1 MQKSSESDIISPRS
15 RTSDLVWIIEGAAT
29 LIRKEMNYYRSGG
42 VISDFQ
48 KRAKNYEKKS
58 RFVADEDIL
67 SVPLKYLLSRKTAGN
82 LLDAGG
88 GTGYLSHFLSKHI
101 EFESIYLVDICDD
114 MLKEAERKNYGA
126 KIFNSSIESF
136 CEEAMEKFDTILIRQ
151 VLHYVE
157 DVNKIF
163 LLLKSVLKTGGLI
176 YVGQY
181 LRTDNDCREWHYE
194 LAKEISK
201 NRHRTMRHK
210 EFLEYVCQNGLEV
223 IQNDTTEI
231 ERSLEDFYENRIDN
245 NLSFKEL
252 MNKMIALTSESV
264 KDKMR
269 IRITD
274 SNIYYSAQFCHFLL
288 KKKETCNNF
297 SKENGRI

>member
-1 MQKSSESDIISPRS
+1 MKDEMKTGRLEIGIQNKKPEVNDKMAGNSLEI
-15 RTSDLVWIIEGAAT
+15 
-29 LIRKEMNYYRSGG
+29 KYEMNYYQSGS
-42 VISDFQ
+42 VIDDFK
-48 KRAKNYEKKS
+48 KRAKNYEKQS
-58 RFVADEDIL
+58 RFVADENILDI
-67 SVPLKYLLSRKTAGN
+67 PLKYLLSKMTVGN

-101 EFESIYLVDICDD
+101 KFESIHLVDICDD

-126 KIFNSSIESF
+126 KIFNSSIETF
-136 CEEAMEKFDTILIRQ
+136 CEETIEKFDTILLRQ

-157 DVNKIF
+157 DVNKTF
-163 LLLKSVLKTGGLI
+163 SLLKSVLKTDGLI

-201 NRHRTMRHK
+201 NRHRTMLHK
-210 EFLEYVCQNGLEV
+210 EFLEYVYQNGLEV

-231 ERSLEDFYENRIDN
+231 ERSLADFYENRVDS
-245 NLSFKEL
+245 NLSFEAL
-252 MNKMIALTSESV
+252 VDKMVGLTSESI

-274 SNIYYSAQFCHFLL
+274 SNIYYSAQFYHFLL
-288 KKKETCNNF
+288 KRKC
-297 SKENGRI
+297 

>member
-1 MQKSSESDIISPRS
+1 
-15 RTSDLVWIIEGAAT
+15 
-29 LIRKEMNYYRSGG
+29 MNYNQNGS

-48 KRAKNYEKKS
+48 KRAKNYENQS
-58 RFVADEDIL
+58 RFVADEDVI
-67 SVPLKYLLSRKTAGN
+67 SIPLKYLLSKKTVGN

-101 EFESIYLVDICDD
+101 EFDAIYLVDICDD

-136 CEEAMEKFDTILIRQ
+136 CKEVKIEFDTILIRQ

-163 LLLKSVLKTGGLI
+163 SLLKSVLKTNGLI

-181 LRTDNDCREWHYE
+181 LKTDNDCRDWHYE

-201 NRHRTMRHK
+201 NRFRTMLYS
-210 EFLEYVCQNGLEV
+210 ELLEYLYHNGLEV

-231 ERSLEDFYENRIDN
+231 EGNLAHFYEKRIDN

-252 MNKMIALTSESV
+252 MNKMIALTSESI
-264 KDKMR
+264 KDKMK

-274 SNIYYSAQFCHFLL
+274 NNIFFTVKFYHFLL
-288 KKKETCNNF
+288 KKKV
-297 SKENGRI
+297 